1 MAIPLNTFKT
11 STSSLIPQPVG
22 GFVGDSDVVYTTP
35 NGITAIVL
43 MAQVANI
50 DSADSHFVTLEH
62 YSTETATKTELVKKF
77 EIQPNDAAGLL
88 TGKLIV
94 QENDKIRCYTNDAG
108 AAGHMKFTFSYLESL
123 NG

>member
-11 STSSLIPQPVG
+11 STAELVDFG
-22 GFVGDSDVVYTTP
+22 TGFVGDSDVVYTCP

-50 DSADSHFVTLEH
+50 SETDVNKVTLQH
-62 YSTETATKTELVKKF
+62 HDTISDVKTELVKNF
-77 EIQPNDAAGLL
+77 EVQPNDAAGLI

-94 QENDKIRCYTNDAG
+94 QQGNKIRCFNNS
-108 AAGHMKFTFSYLESL
+108 AANPNTKFTFSYLESL